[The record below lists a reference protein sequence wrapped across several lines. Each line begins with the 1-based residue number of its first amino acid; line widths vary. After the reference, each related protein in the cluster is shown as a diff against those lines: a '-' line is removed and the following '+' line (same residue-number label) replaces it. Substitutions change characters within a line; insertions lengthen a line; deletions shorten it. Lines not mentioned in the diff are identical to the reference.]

1 MKLIVTRTLTD
12 DGWNL
17 NALLTAIE
25 QELIARERGGLNDVS
40 RHPQQRDDRSPVATT
55 ATLLSSGSQPACC
68 YCNDHSHKSINCTSV
83 TKAEARQLFCMP
95 EKRPP

>member
-25 QELIARERGGLNDVS
+25 QELIAWERSGLSDFS
-40 RHPQQRDDRSPVATT
+40 RHPQQRDDSSPVATA
-55 ATLLSSGSQPACC
+55 ATLISGSSQPACC
-68 YCNDHSHKSINCTSV
+68 YCNDHSH
-83 TKAEARQLFCMP
+83 
-95 EKRPP
+95 RPP

>member
-25 QELIARERGGLNDVS
+25 QELIARERSGLNDVS
-40 RHPQQRDDRSPVATT
+40 RHP
-55 ATLLSSGSQPACC
+55 
-68 YCNDHSHKSINCTSV
+68 
-83 TKAEARQLFCMP
+83 
-95 EKRPP
+95 